1 MSADEPSFNLVVQR
15 LTKRLRMN
23 IPFPSASKKHIR
35 FGLILLIAILA
46 GILFNYLNRPETPTK
61 QKDPYAGL
69 FNRKTDGLIQEQTL
83 LANKAVPVLKIS
95 NEREKTVQLSKLSI
109 SSTIENGVARTR
121 YDMYFY
127 NEQSRDLE
135 AELQFP
141 LADGQTISYF
151 AMDVNG
157 EMRSGVAVE
166 KVKARMAYE
175 ATVRQGIDPGLIEKT
190 QGNNFKLRV
199 FPVPSKGTKHIII
212 EYMHELA
219 MDVKHAYYYLP
230 LFFKEKI
237 PVFSY
242 HLSIVGEAEN
252 PNILRFC
259 SDDFKLSEV
268 SKIYQA
274 SVRKKQFLANKPI
287 VIRLPN
293 RQSEAVAACEQKSN
307 GIFFHT
313 NLKLPQKYARKKQP
327 KKITVMW
334 DVSSSR
340 YLSQIPKEIS
350 LLKKYLSTMKKG
362 EVEFIPF
369 GFKALPSQTFHIKN
383 GQSTKLLQAI
393 QKLEY
398 DGGTTLNQLPWNS
411 CKGEEILLFTDG
423 LQNLGSAN
431 SPLTSKEIYCIQSAI
446 KSDNGFLKNLSRT
459 SHGEFI
465 DLCSLSEMEALER
478 LNSKSLHFMGFEPD
492 SALENYYPSTGL
504 GNNGIL
510 SVSGRLT
517 KVRPFVTAKFGI
529 GTKVLLKTT
538 IPLELNKQKAH
549 ANLEKMWAI
558 HQLNELQENS
568 KQNEEQILETGLTY
582 RLVSDFSSLLI
593 LDRVEDYVQHRI
605 LPPKSLQKEYFK
617 QLKAADKEE
626 KENSYDHMKN
636 IKKEWKT
643 QQAWWKSHRK
653 EPKKKRNRHNTQ
665 RAPMPGDDVET
676 RSMTV
681 EGSNFESSPPPPPA
695 RVSANSTEQS
705 TAFIPP
711 VAEDDEVANVQMES
725 TQAGAEIQLS
735 SGYGLGNSVGAVS
748 YTWASGDFNGFA
760 SSASVLAGTYSL
772 TVTDFN
778 GSTSSTVAARGSL
791 RVKAWDPKS
800 PYMKRIKNVPLSK
813 AYRVYL
819 EERKKYASQ
828 PSFYLDVS
836 DYLIFKK
843 HYAEGIRVL
852 SNIAELDMENHS
864 LLRIVAQRFLQLGE
878 KKLALALFK
887 HLIELRPEEPQSYRD
902 LGLAFEQTGNYNEA
916 IRYLFKVVK
925 EPYDGRFAGIH
936 CIALNEI
943 NNIIASHPR
952 NLKYDYIDKAFIR
965 KMPVDIRIVL
975 NWDTDDTDVDLWIT
989 EPDGEKCMY
998 SYPLTANG
1006 GRISNDFTQGYGPEE
1021 YMIHVAQHGT
1031 YRIQAHYYGDHRPT
1045 VNGKATL
1052 SVQLFK
1058 QYGTS
1063 LQYKRE
1069 ITRRLNVTDDVV
1081 DLGEFEF

>member
-1 MSADEPSFNLVVQR
+1 MKFSFP
-15 LTKRLRMN
+15 TE
-23 IPFPSASKKHIR
+23 SKKHMP
-35 FGLILLIAILA
+35 FGLILLSSLIIGL
-46 GILFNYLNRPETPTK
+46 LFMVFNPNKASKPI
-61 QKDPYAGL
+61 KDPYAGL
-69 FNRKTDGLIQEQTL
+69 FTREGNQEINISTL
-83 LANKAVPVLKIS
+83 LQNKAVPVLKLS
-95 NEREKTVQLSKLSI
+95 NDREKTVKLSKLNITSVV
-109 SSTIENGVARTR
+109 ENGVAKTR

-127 NEQSRDLE
+127 NHLDRDLE

-199 FPVPSKGTKHIII
+199 FPVPAKGTKHIVI

-219 MDVKHAYYYLP
+219 MDVKHSYYYLP

-252 PNILRFC
+252 PNILHSC
-259 SDDFKLSEV
+259 SQDFKLSEV
-268 SKIYQA
+268 AKIYQA
-274 SVRKKQFLANKPI
+274 SIRKKQFLANKPI

-340 YLSQIPKEIS
+340 FLSQIPKEIS

-383 GQSTKLLQAI
+383 GQSTELLQAI

-431 SPLTSKEIYCIQSAI
+431 GPLTSKEIYCIQSAI

-465 DLCSLSEMEALER
+465 DLCSLSEKEALER

-529 GTKVLLKTT
+529 GTKVLLKTR

-582 RLVSDFSSLLI
+582 RLVSDYSSLLI

-605 LPPKSLQKEYFK
+605 LPPKSLRKEYFK
-617 QLKAADKEE
+617 QVKAADKEE
-626 KENSYDHMKN
+626 KKSSYDHMRA

-653 EPKKKRNRHNTQ
+653 EPKKKRNRQNTLH
-665 RAPMPGDDVET
+665 APMPGDGLET
-676 RSMTV
+676 RSLIV
-681 EGSNFESSPPPPPA
+681 EGSSYESSPPPPPA

-705 TAFIPP
+705 TAFLPP
-711 VAEDDEVANVQMES
+711 VVENDVVANEPLDTLRQ
-725 TQAGAEIQLS
+725 GAEIQLS
-735 SGYGLGNSVGAVS
+735 AGYGLGNSVGAVS
-748 YTWASGDFNGFA
+748 YSWTNANNLV
-760 SSASVLAGTYSL
+760 SSFSSLNPSAGTYSL
-772 TVTDFN
+772 TVNDFN
-778 GSTSSTVAARGSL
+778 GSTSSTVATRGSL

-800 PYMKRIKNVPLSK
+800 PYMKRIKTVPLSK

-916 IRYLFKVVK
+916 IRYLYKVVK

-1021 YMIHVAQHGT
+1021 YMIHAAKHGT

-1052 SVQLFK
+1052 SIQLFK

>member
-1 MSADEPSFNLVVQR
+1 MHLSFPRV
-15 LTKRLRMN
+15 
-23 IPFPSASKKHIR
+23 SKKHIR
-35 FGLILLIAILA
+35 FALILLIAIFV
-46 GILFNYLNRPETPTK
+46 GFLFNYINRSETGTK

-69 FNRKTDGLIQEQTL
+69 LDRKNAGLIQVKTL
-83 LANKAVPVLKIS
+83 LANKAVPVLKLA
-95 NEREKTVQLSKLSI
+95 NEREKTVKLSRLFI

-121 YDMYFY
+121 YDMHFY
-127 NEQSRDLE
+127 NDQNRDLE

-157 EMRSGVAVE
+157 EMRPGVAVE

-199 FPVPSKGTKHIII
+199 FPVPSKGSKHIII

-242 HLSIVGEAEN
+242 QLSIVGEAEH
-252 PNILRFC
+252 PSIVRSC
-259 SDDFKLSEV
+259 SDDFKLTDV
-268 SKIYQA
+268 SNIFQA
-274 SVRKKQFLANKPI
+274 SLRKKQFLANKPI

-293 RQSEAVAACEQKSN
+293 RPSETLAACEQKSN

-313 NLKLPQKYARKKQP
+313 NLQVPQKYARKKQV
-327 KKITVMW
+327 KKITILW

-340 YLSQIPKEIS
+340 FLSQIPKEIN
-350 LLKKYLSTMKKG
+350 LLQKYLSTMKKG

-369 GFKALPSQTFHIKN
+369 GFKVLPGQSFHITN
-383 GQSTKLLQAI
+383 GKSQDLIQFIKKLD
-393 QKLEY
+393 Y

-423 LQNLGSAN
+423 LQNLGSTL
-431 SPLTSKEIYCIQSAI
+431 SPKTTKEIYCIQSAI

-465 DLCSLSEMEALER
+465 DLCTLSEKEALER
-478 LNSKSLHFMGFEPD
+478 LNSKSLHFMGFETDP
-492 SALENYYPSTGL
+492 ALENYFPSTGL

-510 SVSGRLT
+510 SVSGRL
-517 KVRPFVTAKFGI
+517 KEVRPFVTAKFGI
-529 GTKVLLKTT
+529 GTKVLLKTR

-568 KQNEEQILETGLTY
+568 KQNEKQILETGLKY
-582 RLVSDFSSLLI
+582 RLVSDYSSLLI

-605 LPPKSLQKEYFK
+605 LPPKSLQKEYFQ

-626 KENSYDHMKN
+626 KESSYKHMCR
-636 IKKEWKT
+636 IKKEWKA
-643 QQAWWKSHRK
+643 QQAWWKTHRK
-653 EPKKKRNRHNTQ
+653 EVKKKRNRHHTE
-665 RAPMPGDDVET
+665 RAPMPGDGRAMET
-676 RSMTV
+676 AIV
-681 EGSNFESSPPPPPA
+681 HGSSDEPVPPPPH
-695 RVSANSTEQS
+695 VSANSSEQ
-705 TAFIPP
+705 TVAFIPP
-711 VAEDDEVANVQMES
+711 VVENDVVANMEMDS
-725 TQAGAEIQLS
+725 VRHGTDIQLS
-735 SGYGLGNSVGAVS
+735 TGYVLNASSGATS
-748 YTWASGDFNGFA
+748 YSWTAFDSDGFA
-760 SSASVLAGTYSL
+760 STLTNAGTYNL
-772 TVTDFN
+772 TVTNVN
-778 GSTSSTVAARGSL
+778 GSTTSSNVAERGSL

-800 PYMKRIKNVPLSK
+800 PYMKRIKTVPLTQ

-843 HYAEGIRVL
+843 QYAAGIRVL

-916 IRYLFKVVK
+916 LRYLYKVVK
-925 EPYDGRFAGIH
+925 EPYDGRFEGIH

-943 NNIIASHPR
+943 NNIIAQHPR
-952 NLKYDYIDKAFIR
+952 DLKYAYIDKAFIC

-975 NWDTDDTDVDLWIT
+975 NWDTDDTDVDLWVT

-998 SYPLTANG
+998 SYPLTQNG

-1021 YMIHVAQHGT
+1021 YMIHAAKPGT

-1058 QYGTS
+1058 QYGTTM
-1063 LQYKRE
+1063 QYKRE

>member
-1 MSADEPSFNLVVQR
+1 
-15 LTKRLRMN
+15 MN
-23 IPFPSASKKHIR
+23 ISFPSVSKKHIR
-35 FGLILLIAILA
+35 FGLILLIALIV
-46 GILFNYLNRPETPTK
+46 GFVFNYLNQPEYPTK
-61 QKDPYAGL
+61 HKDPYAGL
-69 FNRKTDGLIQEQTL
+69 LDRQTDGLIQENTL
-83 LANKAVPVLKIS
+83 LANKAVPELKIS
-95 NEREKTVQLSKLSI
+95 NDREKTVKLSNLSI

-127 NEQSRDLE
+127 NDQNRDLE

-166 KVKARMAYE
+166 KIKARIAYE

-199 FPVPSKGTKHIII
+199 FPVSAKGKKHIII

-242 HLSIVGEAEN
+242 QLSIVGEAEN
-252 PNILRFC
+252 PNILRSC

-268 SKIYQA
+268 SKIYKA
-274 SVRKKQFLANKPI
+274 SVRKTQFLANKPI

-293 RQSEAVAACEQKSN
+293 RPSATVAACEQKSN

-313 NLKLPQKYARKKQP
+313 NLTLPQKYARKKQR
-327 KKITVMW
+327 KKITILW

-340 YLSQIPKEIS
+340 FLSQIPKEIN
-350 LLKKYLSTMKKG
+350 LLEKYLRSMKNGK
-362 EVEFIPF
+362 VELIPF
-369 GFKALPSQTFHIKN
+369 GYKSFDGKTFTVKN
-383 GQSTKLLQAI
+383 GQCKELIAAI
-393 QKLEY
+393 KQLEY

-411 CKGEEILLFTDG
+411 CKGEEILVFTDG
-423 LQNLGSAN
+423 LQNLGSAV
-431 SPLTSKEIYCIQSAI
+431 SPKTTKEIYCIQSAI

-465 DLCSLSEMEALER
+465 DLCSLSEKEALER
-478 LNSKSLHFMGFEPD
+478 LNSKSLHFMGFDADP
-492 SALENYYPSTGL
+492 ALDNYYPSTGL

-510 SVSGRLT
+510 SVSGKLN

-529 GTKVLLKTT
+529 GTKVLLKTR
-538 IPLELNKQKAH
+538 IPLELNNQKAH

-558 HQLNELQENS
+558 HQLNELQENP
-568 KQNEEQILETGLTY
+568 KQNEKQILETGLKY
-582 RLVSDFSSLLI
+582 CLVSDFSSLLI

-617 QLKAADKEE
+617 QLREADKEE
-626 KENSYDHMKN
+626 QKSNSDHLKS
-636 IKKEWKT
+636 IKKEWKA
-643 QQAWWKSHRK
+643 QQSWWKTHRK

-665 RAPMPGDDVET
+665 RAPMPGDEVET
-676 RSMTV
+676 RSDIV
-681 EGSNFESSPPPPPA
+681 EGASFNASPPPPT
-695 RVSANSTEQS
+695 RVSANSSVQS
-705 TAFIPP
+705 NAFLPP
-711 VAEDDEVANVQMES
+711 VVENEEVANEPLDTLRQG
-725 TQAGAEIQLS
+725 TEIQLS
-735 SGYGLGNSVGAVS
+735 AGYGLGNSVGSVS
-748 YTWASGDFNGFA
+748 YSWASGLSSNFMA
-760 SSASVLAGTYSL
+760 STMASAGTYTISASDVNGVS
-772 TVTDFN
+772 TTNVVT
-778 GSTSSTVAARGSL
+778 RGSL
-791 RVKAWDPKS
+791 KVKAWDPKS
-800 PYMKRIKNVPLSK
+800 PYMKRIKTVPLSK
-813 AYRVYL
+813 AYSVYL
-819 EERKKYASQ
+819 KERKKYASQ

-902 LGLAFEQTGNYNEA
+902 LGLALEQSGNYNEA
-916 IRYLFKVVK
+916 IHYLYKVVK

-943 NNIIASHPR
+943 NNIIAQHPR
-952 NLKYDYIDKAFIR
+952 NLNYDYIDKAFIK

-998 SYPLTANG
+998 SYPLTSNG

-1021 YMIHVAQHGT
+1021 YMIHAAKHGT
-1031 YRIQAHYYGDHRPT
+1031 YHIQAHYYGDHRPT

-1052 SVQLFK
+1052 SIQLFK

>member
-1 MSADEPSFNLVVQR
+1 MKISFPTPSKN
-15 LTKRLRMN
+15 
-23 IPFPSASKKHIR
+23 HIR
-35 FGLILLIAILA
+35 FGLILLIAILS
-46 GILFNYLNRPETPTK
+46 GFLFNYLNSPEYPTK

-69 FNRKTDGLIQEQTL
+69 LDRKTDGLIQVKTL

-95 NEREKTVQLSKLSI
+95 NDREKTVKLSKLSI

-127 NEQSRDLE
+127 NEQNRDLE

-157 EMRSGVAVE
+157 EMRPGVAVE

-242 HLSIVGEAEN
+242 QLSIVGEAEN
-252 PNILRFC
+252 PNILRSC

-268 SKIYQA
+268 SKIYKTFVQ
-274 SVRKKQFLANKPI
+274 KKQFLANKPI

-293 RQSEAVAACEQKSN
+293 RQSETVAACEQKTN

-313 NLKLPQKYARKKQP
+313 NLKLPQKYARKEQV
-327 KKITVMW
+327 KKITILW

-340 YLSQIPKEIS
+340 FLSQIPKEIS
-350 LLKKYLSTMKKG
+350 LLKKYLKSMKKG

-369 GFKALPSQTFHIKN
+369 GFKALPAQTFHIKN
-383 GQSTKLLQAI
+383 GRSNELIQVINKLS
-393 QKLEY
+393 Y

-423 LQNLGSAN
+423 LQNLGSSK
-431 SPLTSKEIYCIQSAI
+431 SPKTSKEIYCIQSAI
-446 KSDNGFLKNLSRT
+446 KSDNGFLKNISKS

-465 DLCSLSEMEALER
+465 DLCSLSEKEALER
-478 LNSKSLHFMGFEPD
+478 LNSKSLHFMGFEADP
-492 SALENYYPSTGL
+492 ALENYYPSRGL

-510 SVSGRLT
+510 SVSGKLS
-517 KVRPFVTAKFGI
+517 KIRPYVTAKFGI
-529 GTKVLLKTT
+529 GTKVLLKTR
-538 IPLELNKQKAH
+538 IPLELNDEKAK

-568 KQNEEQILETGLTY
+568 KQNEKQILETGLKY

-605 LPPKSLQKEYFK
+605 LPPKGLQKEYFK
-617 QLKAADKEE
+617 QLRAADKEE
-626 KENSYDHMKN
+626 KKSDYEHLKN

-643 QQAWWKSHRK
+643 QQAWWNKHHK
-653 EPKKKRNRHNTQ
+653 EDKKKRNRSINL
-665 RAPMPGDDVET
+665 PPLSPDDGIILRDVN
-676 RSMTV
+676 V
-681 EGSNFESSPPPPPA
+681 QGSSNELPPPPPP
-695 RVSANSTEQS
+695 RVSANSTEQAM
-705 TAFIPP
+705 AFIPP
-711 VAEDDEVANVQMES
+711 VVENEEVANVQMEMDS
-725 TQAGAEIQLS
+725 VRIGADIQLS
-735 SGYGLGNSVGAVS
+735 SGYALSSSTGAVS
-748 YTWASGDFNGFA
+748 YSWANGINSNFMA
-760 SSASVLAGTYSL
+760 SSLTTAGTYSL

-778 GSTSSTVAARGSL
+778 GSASSTVPARGSL

-800 PYMKRIKNVPLSK
+800 PYMKRIKTVPLSQ
-813 AYRVYL
+813 AYSVYL
-819 EERKKYASQ
+819 DERKKYASQ

-836 DYLIFKK
+836 DYLIYKK

-878 KKLALALFK
+878 KKLALALFQ

-902 LGLAFEQTGNYNEA
+902 LGLAYEQTRNYNEA
-916 IRYLFKVVK
+916 IRYLYKVVK

-998 SYPLTANG
+998 SYPLTRNG

-1021 YMIHVAQHGT
+1021 YMIRAAQHGT
-1031 YRIQAHYYGDHRPT
+1031 YHIQAHYYGDHRPT

-1052 SVQLFK
+1052 SIQLFK

>member
-1 MSADEPSFNLVVQR
+1 
-15 LTKRLRMN
+15 MN
-23 IPFPSASKKHIR
+23 ISFPSVSKKHIR
-35 FGLILLIAILA
+35 FGLILLIALIV
-46 GILFNYLNRPETPTK
+46 GFVFNYLNQPEYLTK
-61 QKDPYAGL
+61 HKDPYAGL
-69 FNRKTDGLIQEQTL
+69 LDRQTDGLIQENNL
-83 LANKAVPVLKIS
+83 LANKAVPELKIS
-95 NEREKTVQLSKLSI
+95 NDREKTVKLSNLSI

-127 NEQSRDLE
+127 NDQNRDLE

-166 KVKARMAYE
+166 KIKARIAYE

-199 FPVPSKGTKHIII
+199 FPVPAKGKKHIII

-242 HLSIVGEAEN
+242 QLSIVGEAEN
-252 PNILRFC
+252 PNILRSC

-268 SKIYQA
+268 SKIYKA
-274 SVRKKQFLANKPI
+274 SVRKTQFLANKPI
-287 VIRLPN
+287 VLRLPN
-293 RQSEAVAACEQKSN
+293 RPSATVAACEQKSN

-313 NLKLPQKYARKKQP
+313 NLTLPQKYARKKQR
-327 KKITVMW
+327 KKITILW

-340 YLSQIPKEIS
+340 FLSQIQKEIN
-350 LLKKYLSTMKKG
+350 LLEKYLRSMKNGK
-362 EVEFIPF
+362 VELIPF
-369 GFKALPSQTFHIKN
+369 GYKSFDGKTFTVKN
-383 GQSTKLLQAI
+383 GQSKELIAAI
-393 QKLEY
+393 KQLEY
-398 DGGTTLNQLPWNS
+398 DGGTSLNQIPWNS
-411 CKGEEILLFTDG
+411 CKGEEILVFTDG
-423 LQNLGSAN
+423 LQNLGSAV
-431 SPLTSKEIYCIQSAI
+431 SPKTTKEIYCIQSAI

-465 DLCSLSEMEALER
+465 DLCSLSEKEALER
-478 LNSKSLHFMGFEPD
+478 LNSKSLHFMGFDADP
-492 SALENYYPSTGL
+492 ALDNYYPSTGL

-510 SVSGRLT
+510 SVSGKLN

-529 GTKVLLKTT
+529 GTKVLLKTR
-538 IPLELNKQKAH
+538 IPLELNIQKAH

-558 HQLNELQENS
+558 HQLNELQENP
-568 KQNEEQILETGLTY
+568 KQNEKQILETGLKY

-617 QLKAADKEE
+617 QLREADKEE
-626 KENSYDHMKN
+626 QKSNSDHLKS
-636 IKKEWKT
+636 IKKEWKA
-643 QQAWWKSHRK
+643 QQAWWKTHRK

-665 RAPMPGDDVET
+665 RAPMPGDEVET
-676 RSMTV
+676 RSDIV
-681 EGSNFESSPPPPPA
+681 EGASFNASPPPPT
-695 RVSANSTEQS
+695 RVSANSSVQNNT
-705 TAFIPP
+705 FLPP
-711 VAEDDEVANVQMES
+711 VVENEEVANEPLDTLRQG
-725 TQAGAEIQLS
+725 TEIQLS
-735 SGYGLGNSVGAVS
+735 AGYGLGNSVGSVS
-748 YTWASGDFNGFA
+748 YSWASGLSSNFMA
-760 SSASVLAGTYSL
+760 STMTSAGTYTISASDVNGVS
-772 TVTDFN
+772 TTNVVT
-778 GSTSSTVAARGSL
+778 RGSL
-791 RVKAWDPKS
+791 KVKAWDPKS
-800 PYMKRIKNVPLSK
+800 PYMKRIKTVPLTQ
-813 AYRVYL
+813 AYHVYL

-843 HYAEGIRVL
+843 HYTEGIRVL

-902 LGLAFEQTGNYNEA
+902 LGLALEQSGNYNEA
-916 IRYLFKVVK
+916 IHYLYKVVK

-943 NNIIASHPR
+943 NNIIAQHPR
-952 NLKYDYIDKAFIR
+952 NLNYDYIDKAFIK

-1021 YMIHVAQHGT
+1021 YMIHAAKHGT
-1031 YRIQAHYYGDHRPT
+1031 YHIQAHYYGDHRPT

-1052 SVQLFK
+1052 SIQLFK

>member
-1 MSADEPSFNLVVQR
+1 
-15 LTKRLRMN
+15 MN
-23 IPFPSASKKHIR
+23 ISFPSVSKKHIR
-35 FGLILLIAILA
+35 FGLILLIALIV
-46 GILFNYLNRPETPTK
+46 GFVFNYLNQPEYPTK
-61 QKDPYAGL
+61 HKDPYAGL
-69 FNRKTDGLIQEQTL
+69 LDRQTDGLIQENTL
-83 LANKAVPVLKIS
+83 LANKAVPELKIS
-95 NEREKTVQLSKLSI
+95 NDREKTVKLSNLSI

-127 NEQSRDLE
+127 NDQNRDLE

-166 KVKARMAYE
+166 KIKARIAYE

-199 FPVPSKGTKHIII
+199 FPVPAKGKKHIII

-242 HLSIVGEAEN
+242 QLSIVGEAEN
-252 PNILRFC
+252 PNILRSC

-268 SKIYQA
+268 SKIYKA
-274 SVRKKQFLANKPI
+274 SVRKTQFLANKPI

-293 RQSEAVAACEQKSN
+293 RPSATVAACEQKSN

-313 NLKLPQKYARKKQP
+313 NLTLPQKYARKKQR
-327 KKITVMW
+327 KKITILW

-340 YLSQIPKEIS
+340 FLSQIPKEIN
-350 LLKKYLSTMKKG
+350 LLEKYLRSMKNGK
-362 EVEFIPF
+362 VELIPF
-369 GFKALPSQTFHIKN
+369 GYKSFDGKTFTVKN
-383 GQSTKLLQAI
+383 GQSKELIAAI
-393 QKLEY
+393 KQLEY

-411 CKGEEILLFTDG
+411 CKGEEILVFTDG
-423 LQNLGSAN
+423 LQNLGSAV
-431 SPLTSKEIYCIQSAI
+431 SPKTTKEIYCIQSAI

-465 DLCSLSEMEALER
+465 DLCSLSEKEALER
-478 LNSKSLHFMGFEPD
+478 LNSKSLHFMGFDADP
-492 SALENYYPSTGL
+492 ALDNYYPSTGL

-510 SVSGRLT
+510 SVSGKLN

-529 GTKVLLKTT
+529 GTKVLLKTR
-538 IPLELNKQKAH
+538 IPLELNNQKAH

-558 HQLNELQENS
+558 HQLNELQENP
-568 KQNEEQILETGLTY
+568 KQNEKQILETGLKY

-617 QLKAADKEE
+617 QLREADKEE
-626 KENSYDHMKN
+626 QKSNSDHLKS
-636 IKKEWKT
+636 IKKEWKA
-643 QQAWWKSHRK
+643 QQSWWKTHRK

-665 RAPMPGDDVET
+665 RAPMPGDEVET
-676 RSMTV
+676 RSDIV
-681 EGSNFESSPPPPPA
+681 EGASFNASPPPPT
-695 RVSANSTEQS
+695 RVSANSSVQS
-705 TAFIPP
+705 NAFLPP
-711 VAEDDEVANVQMES
+711 VVENEEVANEPLDTLRQG
-725 TQAGAEIQLS
+725 TEIQLS
-735 SGYGLGNSVGAVS
+735 AGYGLGNSVGSVS
-748 YTWASGDFNGFA
+748 YSWASGLSSNFMA
-760 SSASVLAGTYSL
+760 STMTSAGTYTISASDVNGVS
-772 TVTDFN
+772 TTNVVT
-778 GSTSSTVAARGSL
+778 RGSL
-791 RVKAWDPKS
+791 KVKAWDPKS
-800 PYMKRIKNVPLSK
+800 PYMKRIKTVPLSK
-813 AYRVYL
+813 AYSVYL
-819 EERKKYASQ
+819 KERKKYASQ

-902 LGLAFEQTGNYNEA
+902 LGLALEQSGNYNEA
-916 IRYLFKVVK
+916 IHYLYKVVK

-943 NNIIASHPR
+943 NNIIAQHPR
-952 NLKYDYIDKAFIR
+952 NLNYDYIDKAFIK

-1021 YMIHVAQHGT
+1021 YMIHAAKHGT
-1031 YRIQAHYYGDHRPT
+1031 YHIQAHYYGDHRPT

-1052 SVQLFK
+1052 SIQLFK

>member
-1 MSADEPSFNLVVQR
+1 MKFY
-15 LTKRLRMN
+15 
-23 IPFPSASKKHIR
+23 FPTESKKHMR
-35 FGLILLIAILA
+35 FGLILFSSLIIGLCFM
-46 GILFNYLNRPETPTK
+46 LFNPNAAPKPK
-61 QKDPYAGL
+61 KDPYAGL
-69 FNRKTDGLIQEQTL
+69 YTRKGEQQINIQTL
-83 LANKAVPVLKIS
+83 LQNKAIPELKLS
-95 NEREKTVQLSKLSI
+95 NDREKTVKLSKLNI
-109 SSTIENGVARTR
+109 SSVVENGVAKTR
-121 YDMYFY
+121 YDMHFF
-127 NEQSRDLE
+127 NNQDRDLE

-157 EMRSGVAVE
+157 EMRPGVAVE
-166 KVKARMAYE
+166 KIKARIAYE
-175 ATVRQGIDPGLIEKT
+175 ATVRQGIDPGLIEKI

-212 EYMHELA
+212 EYMHELV
-219 MDVKHAYYYLP
+219 MDAKQAYYYLP

-237 PVFSY
+237 PSFSY
-242 HLSIVGEAEN
+242 NLSIIGEAEN
-252 PNILRFC
+252 PTILRSC

-268 SKIYQA
+268 SKLYKSSI
-274 SVRKKQFLANKPI
+274 RKKDFLANKPI
-287 VIRLPN
+287 VIQLPN
-293 RQSEAVAACEQKSN
+293 RKNKTIAACEQKSN

-313 NLKLPQKYARKKQP
+313 NLVLPQKYARKKLP
-327 KKITVMW
+327 KKITVLW

-340 YLSQIPKEIS
+340 FLSQIPKEIS
-350 LLKKYLSTMKKG
+350 LLKKYLRSMKNGK
-362 EVEFIPF
+362 VELIPF
-369 GFKALPSQTFHIKN
+369 GIKAFNPQTFRIKN
-383 GQSTKLLQAI
+383 GQSKELLQTI
-393 QKLEY
+393 EKLEY
-398 DGGTTLNQLPWNS
+398 DGGTTLNQLHWNS

-423 LQNLGSAN
+423 LQNLGSAK
-431 SPLTSKEIYCIQSAI
+431 SPKTSKEIYCIQSAI

-465 DLCSLSEMEALER
+465 DLCSLSEKEALER

-510 SVSGRLT
+510 SVSGKLN

-529 GTKVLLKTT
+529 GTKVLLKTRISLVT
-538 IPLELNKQKAH
+538 DKKRTK
-549 ANLEKMWAI
+549 ANLDKMWAI

-582 RLVSDFSSLLI
+582 RLVSDFTSMLI

-605 LPPKSLQKEYFK
+605 IPPKSLQKEYF
-617 QLKAADKEE
+617 QQVKAADKEE
-626 KENSYDHMKN
+626 KKSSYDHMRS
-636 IKKEWKT
+636 IKKEWKA
-643 QQAWWKSHRK
+643 QQAWWKTHRK
-653 EPKKKRNRHNTQ
+653 ESKKKRNRHNTQ
-665 RAPMPGDDVET
+665 RAPMPGDEVEI
-676 RSMTV
+676 RSETTV
-681 EGSNFESSPPPPPA
+681 GSSNELTAPPPPVFHCIAPNTSGNTTTFTPPIVENNE
-695 RVSANSTEQS
+695 VS
-705 TAFIPP
+705 
-711 VAEDDEVANVQMES
+711 NVQLDS
-725 TQAGAEIQLS
+725 VRQGADMQLTT
-735 SGYGLGNSVGAVS
+735 VGAAS
-748 YTWASGDFNGFA
+748 YSWASGDFNFNGM
-760 SSASVLAGTYSL
+760 SSSLTSAGTYSL
-772 TVTDFN
+772 TVTNVN
-778 GSTSSTVAARGSL
+778 GVRTINTANRGSL
-791 RVKAWDPKS
+791 KVKAWDPKS
-800 PYMKRIKNVPLSK
+800 PYMKRIKNVPLSQ
-813 AYRVYL
+813 AYQVYL

-843 HYAEGIRVL
+843 KYAEGIRVL

-878 KKLALALFK
+878 KKLAVALFK
-887 HLIELRPEEPQSYRD
+887 HLIEIRPDEPQSYRD
-902 LGLAFEQTGNYNEA
+902 LGLAFEQIGNYNEA
-916 IRYLFKVVK
+916 LRYLYKVVK

-943 NNIIASHPR
+943 NNIIAQHPR
-952 NLKYDYIDKAFIR
+952 NLTYDYIDKAFIK

-975 NWDTDDTDVDLWIT
+975 NWDTDDTDVDLWVT
-989 EPDGEKCMY
+989 EPDGEKCLY
-998 SYPLTANG
+998 SYPLTSNG

-1021 YMIHVAQHGT
+1021 YMIHAAKHGT
-1031 YRIQAHYYGDHRPT
+1031 YRIQAHYYSDHRPT

-1052 SVQLFK
+1052 SIQLFK

>member
-1 MSADEPSFNLVVQR
+1 
-15 LTKRLRMN
+15 MN
-23 IPFPSASKKHIR
+23 ISFPSVSKKHIR
-35 FGLILLIAILA
+35 FGLILLIALIA
-46 GILFNYLNRPETPTK
+46 GFLFNYLNRPETPTNK
-61 QKDPYAGL
+61 KDPYAGL
-69 FNRKTDGLIQEQTL
+69 FDRKTDGLIQEQTL

-252 PNILRFC
+252 PNILRSC

-340 YLSQIPKEIS
+340 FLSQIPKEIS

-369 GFKALPSQTFHIKN
+369 GFKALPSQTFRIKN
-383 GQSTKLLQAI
+383 GQSTELLQAI

-423 LQNLGSAN
+423 LQNLGS
-431 SPLTSKEIYCIQSAI
+431 SKSSLTSKEIYWIQSAI

-465 DLCSLSEMEALER
+465 DLCSLSEKEALER
-478 LNSKSLHFMGFEPD
+478 LNSKSLHFMGFEQD

-529 GTKVLLKTT
+529 GTKVLLKTR

-582 RLVSDFSSLLI
+582 RLVSDYSSLLI

-605 LPPKSLQKEYFK
+605 LPPKSLQKEYF
-617 QLKAADKEE
+617 QQVKAADKEE
-626 KENSYDHMKN
+626 KKSSYDHMRA

-653 EPKKKRNRHNTQ
+653 EPKKKRNRRNTLH
-665 RAPMPGDDVET
+665 APMPGDGLET
-676 RSMTV
+676 RSMIV
-681 EGSNFESSPPPPPA
+681 EGSSYESSPPPPPA

-705 TAFIPP
+705 TAFLPP
-711 VAEDDEVANVQMES
+711 VVEDDVVANEPLDTLRQ
-725 TQAGAEIQLS
+725 GADIQLS

-748 YTWASGDFNGFA
+748 YSWTNASDLV
-760 SSASVLAGTYSL
+760 SSFSSLNPSAGTYSL

-778 GSTSSTVAARGSL
+778 GSTSSTVATRGSL

-800 PYMKRIKNVPLSK
+800 PYMKRIKTVPLSK

-843 HYAEGIRVL
+843 RYAEGIRVL

-916 IRYLFKVVK
+916 IRYLYKVVK

-1021 YMIHVAQHGT
+1021 YMIRVAQHGT

-1052 SVQLFK
+1052 SIQLFK

-1069 ITRRLNVTDDVV
+1069 ITRRLNVTDDLV

>member
-1 MSADEPSFNLVVQR
+1 M
-15 LTKRLRMN
+15 
-23 IPFPSASKKHIR
+23 
-35 FGLILLIAILA
+35 IAVLS
-46 GILFNYLNRPETPTK
+46 GFLFNYLNRPEYPTK

-69 FNRKTDGLIQEQTL
+69 LDRKADGLIQEKTL

-95 NEREKTVQLSKLSI
+95 NDREKTVKLSKLSI

-127 NEQSRDLE
+127 NEQNRDLE

-199 FPVPSKGTKHIII
+199 FPVPSKGSKHIII

-237 PVFSY
+237 PAFSY

-252 PNILRFC
+252 PNILRSC
-259 SDDFKLSEV
+259 SDDFKLSKV

-274 SVRKKQFLANKPI
+274 SVYKKQFLANKPI

-293 RQSEAVAACEQKSN
+293 RPSEAVAACEQKSN

-313 NLKLPQKYARKKQP
+313 NLKLPQKYARKEQV
-327 KKITVMW
+327 KKITILW

-340 YLSQIPKEIS
+340 FLSQIPKEIS

-369 GFKALPSQTFHIKN
+369 GFKALPAQTFQIKN
-383 GQSTKLLQAI
+383 GRSNDLIQAI
-393 QKLEY
+393 KKLAY

-411 CKGEEILLFTDG
+411 CKGDEILLFTDG
-423 LQNLGSAN
+423 LQNLGSSK
-431 SPLTSKEIYCIQSAI
+431 SPKTSKEIYCIQSAI
-446 KSDNGFLKNLSRT
+446 KSDNGFLKNISKS

-465 DLCSLSEMEALER
+465 DLCTLSEKEALER
-478 LNSKSLHFMGFEPD
+478 LNSRSLHFMGFEAD
-492 SALENYYPSTGL
+492 SALENYYPITGL

-529 GTKVLLKTT
+529 GTKVLLKTR

-568 KQNEEQILETGLTY
+568 KQNEKQILETGLKY
-582 RLVSDFSSLLI
+582 RLVSDYSSLLI

-617 QLKAADKEE
+617 QLRAADKEE
-626 KENSYDHMKN
+626 KKSDSEHLKN

-643 QQAWWKSHRK
+643 QQAWWKTHRK
-653 EPKKKRNRHNTQ
+653 ETKKKRNRSINL
-665 RAPMPGDDVET
+665 PPPSPDDAIILRDINVQ
-676 RSMTV
+676 
-681 EGSNFESSPPPPPA
+681 GSSDELPPPPPP
-695 RVSANSTEQS
+695 RVSANSTDQ
-705 TAFIPP
+705 TMAFIPP
-711 VAEDDEVANVQMES
+711 VVENDDVANVQMES
-725 TQAGAEIQLS
+725 NQEGEEIQLS
-735 SGYGLGNSVGAVS
+735 SGYALSSSTGAVS
-748 YTWASGDFNGFA
+748 YSWANGINSNFMA
-760 SSASVLAGTYSL
+760 SSLTTAGTYSL

-778 GSTSSTVAARGSL
+778 GSASSTVPARGSL

-800 PYMKRIKNVPLSK
+800 PYMKRIKTVPLSQ
-813 AYRVYL
+813 AYSVYL
-819 EERKKYASQ
+819 DERKKYASQ

-836 DYLIFKK
+836 DYLIYKK

-916 IRYLFKVVK
+916 IRYLYKVVK

-1021 YMIHVAQHGT
+1021 YMIHAAKHGT

-1052 SVQLFK
+1052 SIQLFK

>member
-1 MSADEPSFNLVVQR
+1 
-15 LTKRLRMN
+15 MN
-23 IPFPSASKKHIR
+23 ISFPSVSKKHIR
-35 FGLILLIAILA
+35 FGLILLIALIV
-46 GILFNYLNRPETPTK
+46 GFLFNYLNRPETPTNK
-61 QKDPYAGL
+61 KDPYAGL
-69 FNRKTDGLIQEQTL
+69 FNRKSEGLIQEQTL

-127 NEQSRDLE
+127 NEQNRDLE

-230 LFFKEKI
+230 LYFKEKI
-237 PVFSY
+237 PAFSY

-252 PNILRFC
+252 PNILRSC
-259 SDDFKLSEV
+259 SDDFKLSKI

-340 YLSQIPKEIS
+340 FLSQIPKEIS

-369 GFKALPSQTFHIKN
+369 GFKALPSQTFRIEN
-383 GQSTKLLQAI
+383 GQSTELLQAI
-393 QKLEY
+393 QKLAY

-423 LQNLGSAN
+423 LQNLGSAK

-465 DLCSLSEMEALER
+465 DLCSLSEKEALER
-478 LNSKSLHFMGFEPD
+478 LNSKSLHFMGFEQD

-529 GTKVLLKTT
+529 GTKVLLKTR

-605 LPPKSLQKEYFK
+605 LPPKSLQKEYF
-617 QLKAADKEE
+617 QQVKAAEKEE
-626 KENSYDHMKN
+626 KESSYNHMRA

-665 RAPMPGDDVET
+665 RALMPGDDVET
-676 RSMTV
+676 RSMVV
-681 EGSNFESSPPPPPA
+681 EGSNFESSPPPPTSC
-695 RVSANSTEQS
+695 VSANSTEQS
-705 TAFIPP
+705 TAFLPP
-711 VAEDDEVANVQMES
+711 VVVNDIVANEPLDTLRQES
-725 TQAGAEIQLS
+725 EIQLS
-735 SGYGLGNSVGAVS
+735 AGYGLGNSVGAVS
-748 YTWASGDFNGFA
+748 YSWTNANNLV
-760 SSASVLAGTYSL
+760 SSFSSLNPSAGTYSL

-778 GSTSSTVAARGSL
+778 GSTSSTVATRGSL

-800 PYMKRIKNVPLSK
+800 PYMKRIKTVPLSK

-843 HYAEGIRVL
+843 HYVEGIRVL

-916 IRYLFKVVK
+916 IRYLYKVVK

-1031 YRIQAHYYGDHRPT
+1031 YHIQAHYYGDHRPT

-1052 SVQLFK
+1052 SIQLFK

>member
-1 MSADEPSFNLVVQR
+1 
-15 LTKRLRMN
+15 MN
-23 IPFPSASKKHIR
+23 ISFPSVSKKHIR
-35 FGLILLIAILA
+35 FGLILLIALIA
-46 GILFNYLNRPETPTK
+46 GFLFNYLNRPETPTK
-61 QKDPYAGL
+61 KIDPYAGL
-69 FNRKTDGLIQEQTL
+69 FDRKTDGLIQEQTL

-127 NEQSRDLE
+127 NDQNRDLE

-252 PNILRFC
+252 PNILRSC

-268 SKIYQA
+268 AKIYQA

-340 YLSQIPKEIS
+340 FLSQIPKEIS
-350 LLKKYLSTMKKG
+350 LLRKYLSTMKKG

-369 GFKALPSQTFHIKN
+369 GFKALPSQTFRIKN
-383 GQSTKLLQAI
+383 GQSTELLQAI
-393 QKLEY
+393 QKLAY

-423 LQNLGSAN
+423 LQNLGSSK

-529 GTKVLLKTT
+529 GTKVLLKTR

-605 LPPKSLQKEYFK
+605 LPPKSLQKEYF
-617 QLKAADKEE
+617 QQVKAAEKEE
-626 KENSYDHMKN
+626 KESNYNHMRA
-636 IKKEWKT
+636 IKKEWET

-653 EPKKKRNRHNTQ
+653 EPKKKRNRHNTLH
-665 RAPMPGDDVET
+665 APMPGDDVET

-695 RVSANSTEQS
+695 RVSANSTEQL

-711 VAEDDEVANVQMES
+711 VVEDDELANVQMES

-748 YTWASGDFNGFA
+748 YSWTNASDLV
-760 SSASVLAGTYSL
+760 SSFSSLNPSVGTYSL

-778 GSTSSTVAARGSL
+778 GSTSSTVATRGSL

-800 PYMKRIKNVPLSK
+800 PYMKRIKNVPLSQ

-916 IRYLFKVVK
+916 IRYLYKVVK

-1052 SVQLFK
+1052 SIQLFK

>member
-1 MSADEPSFNLVVQR
+1 
-15 LTKRLRMN
+15 MN
-23 IPFPSASKKHIR
+23 ISFPRVSKKHIR
-35 FGLILLIAILA
+35 FALILLLAIFL
-46 GILFNYLNRPETPTK
+46 GFLFIYINRPETRTK
-61 QKDPYAGL
+61 QKDPFAIL
-69 FNRKTDGLIQEQTL
+69 LDRKSDGLIQVNTL
-83 LANKAVPVLKIS
+83 LANKAVPVLKLA
-95 NEREKTVQLSKLSI
+95 NDREKTVKLSRLFI

-121 YDMYFY
+121 YDMHFY
-127 NEQSRDLE
+127 NDQNRDLE

-157 EMRSGVAVE
+157 EMRPGVAVE

-199 FPVPSKGTKHIII
+199 FPVPSKGSKHIVI

-230 LFFKEKI
+230 LYFKEKI
-237 PVFSY
+237 PLFSY
-242 HLSIVGEAEN
+242 QLSIVGAAEN
-252 PNILRFC
+252 PNIIRSCADNFN
-259 SDDFKLSEV
+259 LSET
-268 SKIYQA
+268 SAIYKA
-274 SVRKKQFLANKPI
+274 SLREKQFLANKPI
-287 VIRLPN
+287 LIQLPN
-293 RQSEAVAACEQKSN
+293 RRYETLAACEEKKN

-313 NLKLPQKYARKKQP
+313 NLQVPQKYARKKP
-327 KKITVMW
+327 RKKITVLW

-340 YLSQIPKEIS
+340 LLSQITKEIR
-350 LLKKYLSTMKKG
+350 LLKKYLSTIKNG

-369 GFKALPSQTFHIKN
+369 GFKALAGQTFHIKN
-383 GQSTKLLQAI
+383 GNSKDFI
-393 QKLEY
+393 QVIKQLEY

-423 LQNLGSAN
+423 LQNLGSSL
-431 SPLTSKEIYCIQSAI
+431 SPKTTKEIYCIQSAI

-465 DLCSLSEMEALER
+465 DLCTLSEQEALER
-478 LNSKSLHFMGFEPD
+478 LNSQSLHFMGFEEDP
-492 SALENYYPSTGL
+492 ALENFYPSTGL
-504 GNNGIL
+504 GTNGIL
-510 SVSGRLT
+510 SVSGRMKEL
-517 KVRPFVTAKFGI
+517 RPFVTAKFGI
-529 GTKVLLKTT
+529 GAKVLLKTR

-568 KQNEEQILETGLTY
+568 KQNEEQILETGLKY
-582 RLVSDFSSLLI
+582 RFVSDFSSLLI

-605 LPPKSLQKEYFK
+605 LPPKGLQKEYFK
-617 QLKAADKEE
+617 QLKAADKAERTSSFNHL
-626 KENSYDHMKN
+626 KS
-636 IKKEWKT
+636 IKTEWKA
-643 QQAWWKSHRK
+643 QQAWWRTNQK
-653 EPKKKRNRHNTQ
+653 EVKKKRNRSTSV
-665 RAPMPGDDVET
+665 RPPMPEDGSVIEHV
-676 RSMTV
+676 V
-681 EGSNFESSPPPPPA
+681 EGSSDAYSMPLPPHPH
-695 RVSANSTEQS
+695 VSANSSEQT
-705 TAFIPP
+705 TAFLPP
-711 VAEDDEVANVQMES
+711 VVANEDIATIEMDSVRL
-725 TQAGAEIQLS
+725 GADIQLS
-735 SGYGLGNSVGAVS
+735 SGYLLN
-748 YTWASGDFNGFA
+748 A
-760 SSASVLAGTYSL
+760 SSGATSYSWTAFNSDGMTSSLTTAGTYNL
-772 TVTDFN
+772 TVTNVN
-778 GSTSSTVAARGSL
+778 GCSVPNVSERGSL

-800 PYMKRIKNVPLSK
+800 PYMKRIKNVPLTK
-813 AYRVYL
+813 AYSVYL

-836 DYLIFKK
+836 DYFIYKK
-843 HYAEGIRVL
+843 HYTEGIRVL

-916 IRYLFKVVK
+916 IRYLYKVVK

-943 NNIIASHPR
+943 NNIISSHPR

-975 NWDTDDTDVDLWIT
+975 NWDTDDTDVDLWVT
-989 EPDGEKCMY
+989 EPDGEICMY
-998 SYPLTANG
+998 SNQLTKNG

-1021 YMIHVAQHGT
+1021 YMIRAAKHGT
-1031 YRIQAHYYGDHRPT
+1031 YRIQANYYGDHRPT

-1069 ITRRLNVTDDVV
+1069 ITRRLNVTDDVI

>member
-1 MSADEPSFNLVVQR
+1 MNVSFPTPSKN
-15 LTKRLRMN
+15 
-23 IPFPSASKKHIR
+23 HIR
-35 FGLILLIAILA
+35 FGLILLIAVLS
-46 GILFNYLNRPETPTK
+46 GFLFNYLNRPEYPTK

-69 FNRKTDGLIQEQTL
+69 LDRKTDGLIQEKTL

-127 NEQSRDLE
+127 NEQNRDLE

-157 EMRSGVAVE
+157 EMRPGVAVE
-166 KVKARMAYE
+166 KVKARIAYE

-199 FPVPSKGTKHIII
+199 FPVPSKGRKHIII

-219 MDVKHAYYYLP
+219 MDVKHTYYYLP

-237 PVFSY
+237 PAFSY
-242 HLSIVGEAEN
+242 QLSIVGEAEN
-252 PNILRFC
+252 PNILRSC

-268 SKIYQA
+268 SKIYKA
-274 SVRKKQFLANKPI
+274 SVQKKQFLANKPI

-293 RQSEAVAACEQKSN
+293 RQSETVATCEQKSD

-313 NLKLPQKYARKKQP
+313 NLKLPQKYARKEQV
-327 KKITVMW
+327 KKITILW

-340 YLSQIPKEIS
+340 FLSQIPKEIS
-350 LLKKYLSTMKKG
+350 LLKKYLKSMKKG

-369 GFKALPSQTFHIKN
+369 GFKALPAQTFHIKN
-383 GQSTKLLQAI
+383 GRSNGLIQAI
-393 QKLEY
+393 KKLVY
-398 DGGTTLNQLPWNS
+398 DGGTTLNQLVWNS

-423 LQNLGSAN
+423 LQNLGSSK
-431 SPLTSKEIYCIQSAI
+431 SPKTSREIYCIQSAI
-446 KSDNGFLKNLSRT
+446 KSDNGFLKNISKS

-465 DLCSLSEMEALER
+465 DLCSLSEKEALER
-478 LNSKSLHFMGFEPD
+478 LNSRSLHFMGFEADP
-492 SALENYYPSTGL
+492 ALENYYPSRGL

-510 SVSGRLT
+510 SVSGRLS
-517 KVRPFVTAKFGI
+517 KIRPYVTAKFGI
-529 GTKVLLKTT
+529 GTKVLLKTR
-538 IPLELNKQKAH
+538 IPLELNDEKAK

-568 KQNEEQILETGLTY
+568 KQNKKQILETGLKY

-617 QLKAADKEE
+617 QVKAADKEE
-626 KENSYDHMKN
+626 KKSDSEHLKN

-643 QQAWWKSHRK
+643 QQAWWKTHRK
-653 EPKKKRNRHNTQ
+653 EPKKKRNRLTTQ
-665 RAPMPGDDVET
+665 RAPMPGDGLET
-676 RSMTV
+676 RSVNV
-681 EGSNFESSPPPPPA
+681 EGSNCLSSPPPPPA
-695 RVSANSTEQS
+695 RVSANSTEQAM
-705 TAFIPP
+705 AFIPP
-711 VAEDDEVANVQMES
+711 VVENEELANVQMEMDS
-725 TQAGAEIQLS
+725 VRIGADIQLS
-735 SGYGLGNSVGAVS
+735 SGYALSSSTGAVS
-748 YTWASGDFNGFA
+748 YSWTNGINSNFMA
-760 SSASVLAGTYSL
+760 SSLTTAGTYSL

-778 GSTSSTVAARGSL
+778 GSASSTVPARGSL

-800 PYMKRIKNVPLSK
+800 PYMKRIKTVALSQ
-813 AYRVYL
+813 AYSVYL
-819 EERKKYASQ
+819 DERKKYASQ

-836 DYLIFKK
+836 DYLIYKK

-852 SNIAELDMENHS
+852 SNIAELDLENHS

-878 KKLALALFK
+878 KKLALALFQ

-902 LGLAFEQTGNYNEA
+902 LGLAYEQTGNYNEA
-916 IRYLFKVVK
+916 IRYLYKVVK

-943 NNIIASHPR
+943 NNIIATHPR
-952 NLKYDYIDKAFIR
+952 NLKYEYIDKAFIR
-965 KMPVDIRIVL
+965 QMPVDIRIVL

-998 SYPLTANG
+998 SYPLTRNG

-1021 YMIHVAQHGT
+1021 YMIRVAQHGT
-1031 YRIQAHYYGDHRPT
+1031 YHIEAHYYSDHRPT

-1052 SVQLFK
+1052 SIQLFK

>member
-1 MSADEPSFNLVVQR
+1 
-15 LTKRLRMN
+15 MN
-23 IPFPSASKKHIR
+23 ISFPSVSKKHIR
-35 FGLILLIAILA
+35 FGLILLIALIVGLV
-46 GILFNYLNRPETPTK
+46 FNYLNQPEYPTK
-61 QKDPYAGL
+61 HKDPYAGL
-69 FNRKTDGLIQEQTL
+69 LDRQTDGLIQENTL
-83 LANKAVPVLKIS
+83 LANKAVPELKIS
-95 NEREKTVQLSKLSI
+95 NDREKTVKLSNLSI

-127 NEQSRDLE
+127 NDQNRDLE

-166 KVKARMAYE
+166 KIKARIAYE

-199 FPVPSKGTKHIII
+199 FPVPAKGKKHIII

-242 HLSIVGEAEN
+242 QLSIVGEAEN
-252 PNILRFC
+252 PNILRSC

-268 SKIYQA
+268 SKIYKA
-274 SVRKKQFLANKPI
+274 SVRKTQFLANKPI

-293 RQSEAVAACEQKSN
+293 RPSVTVAACEQKSN

-313 NLKLPQKYARKKQP
+313 NLTLPQKYARKKQR
-327 KKITVMW
+327 KKITILW

-340 YLSQIPKEIS
+340 FLSQIPKEIN
-350 LLKKYLSTMKKG
+350 LLEKYLRSMKNGK
-362 EVEFIPF
+362 VELIPF
-369 GFKALPSQTFHIKN
+369 GYKSFDGKTFTVKN
-383 GQSTKLLQAI
+383 GQCKELIAAI
-393 QKLEY
+393 KQLEY

-411 CKGEEILLFTDG
+411 CKGEEILVFTDG
-423 LQNLGSAN
+423 LQNLGSAV
-431 SPLTSKEIYCIQSAI
+431 SPKTTKEIYCIQSAI

-465 DLCSLSEMEALER
+465 DLCSLSEKEALER
-478 LNSKSLHFMGFEPD
+478 LNSKSLHFMGFDADP
-492 SALENYYPSTGL
+492 ALDNYYPSTGL

-510 SVSGRLT
+510 SVSGKLN

-529 GTKVLLKTT
+529 GTKVLLKTR
-538 IPLELNKQKAH
+538 IPLELNNQKAH

-558 HQLNELQENS
+558 HQLNELQENP
-568 KQNEEQILETGLTY
+568 KQNEKQILETGLKY

-617 QLKAADKEE
+617 QLREADKEE
-626 KENSYDHMKN
+626 QKSNSDHLKS
-636 IKKEWKT
+636 IKKEWKA
-643 QQAWWKSHRK
+643 QQSWWKTHRK

-665 RAPMPGDDVET
+665 RAPMPGDEVET
-676 RSMTV
+676 RSDIV
-681 EGSNFESSPPPPPA
+681 EGASFNASPPPPT
-695 RVSANSTEQS
+695 RVSANSSVQS
-705 TAFIPP
+705 NAFLPP
-711 VAEDDEVANVQMES
+711 VVENEEVANEPLDTLRQG
-725 TQAGAEIQLS
+725 TEIQLS
-735 SGYGLGNSVGAVS
+735 AGYGLGNSVGSVS
-748 YTWASGDFNGFA
+748 YSWASGISSNFMA
-760 SSASVLAGTYSL
+760 STMAPAGTYTISASD
-772 TVTDFN
+772 VN
-778 GSTSSTVAARGSL
+778 GVSTTNAISRGSL
-791 RVKAWDPKS
+791 KVKAWDPKS
-800 PYMKRIKNVPLSK
+800 PYMKRIKTVPLSK
-813 AYRVYL
+813 AYSVYL
-819 EERKKYASQ
+819 KERKKYASQ

-902 LGLAFEQTGNYNEA
+902 LGLALEQSGNYNEA
-916 IRYLFKVVK
+916 IHYLYKVVK

-943 NNIIASHPR
+943 NNIIAQHPR
-952 NLKYDYIDKAFIR
+952 NLNYDYIDKAFIK

-998 SYPLTANG
+998 SYPLTSNG

-1021 YMIHVAQHGT
+1021 YMIHAAKHGT
-1031 YRIQAHYYGDHRPT
+1031 YHIQAHYYGDHRPT

-1052 SVQLFK
+1052 SIQLFK

>member
-1 MSADEPSFNLVVQR
+1 
-15 LTKRLRMN
+15 MN
-23 IPFPSASKKHIR
+23 ISFPSVSKKHIR
-35 FGLILLIAILA
+35 FGLILLIALFV
-46 GILFNYLNRPETPTK
+46 GFLFNYLNRPETPTK
-61 QKDPYAGL
+61 KKDPYAGL
-69 FNRKTDGLIQEQTL
+69 FDRKTDGLIQEKTL
-83 LANKAVPVLKIS
+83 LENKAVPVLKIS
-95 NEREKTVQLSKLSI
+95 NDQEKTVQLSKLSI

-121 YDMYFY
+121 YDMFFY
-127 NEQSRDLE
+127 NEQNRDLE

-219 MDVKHAYYYLP
+219 MDVKHAYYHLP

-252 PNILRFC
+252 PNILRSC

-274 SVRKKQFLANKPI
+274 SIRKKQFLANKPI

-340 YLSQIPKEIS
+340 FLSQIPKEIN

-369 GFKALPSQTFHIKN
+369 GFKALPSQTFRIKN
-383 GQSTKLLQAI
+383 GKSTELLQAI
-393 QKLEY
+393 QELEY

-423 LQNLGSAN
+423 VQNLGSAN

-465 DLCSLSEMEALER
+465 DLCSLSEKEALER
-478 LNSKSLHFMGFEPD
+478 LNSKSLHFMGFEQN

-529 GTKVLLKTT
+529 GTKVLLKTR
-538 IPLELNKQKAH
+538 IPLELNDQKAH

-558 HQLNELQENS
+558 HQLNEWQENS
-568 KQNEEQILETGLTY
+568 KQNEKQILETGLKY

-617 QLKAADKEE
+617 QLKATEKEE
-626 KENSYDHMKN
+626 KESSYNHMRAIKN
-636 IKKEWKT
+636 EWKT

-676 RSMTV
+676 RSEIV
-681 EGSNFESSPPPPPA
+681 QGSYEERSVPPPPPP
-695 RVSANSTEQS
+695 RVSANTTEQM

-711 VAEDDEVANVQMES
+711 VVEDDEVTNARLD
-725 TQAGAEIQLS
+725 TLRIGADIQLTTT
-735 SGYGLGNSVGAVS
+735 GAMS
-748 YTWASGDFNGFA
+748 YSWANGDFNGMASSFA
-760 SSASVLAGTYSL
+760 SAGTYSL
-772 TVTDFN
+772 TVNNVN
-778 GSTSSTVAARGSL
+778 GSNSSNVAVRGSL

-800 PYMKRIKNVPLSK
+800 PYMKRIKTVPLSK

-916 IRYLFKVVK
+916 IRYLYKVVK

-1021 YMIHVAQHGT
+1021 YMIHAAQHGT
-1031 YRIQAHYYGDHRPT
+1031 YHIQAHYYGDHRPT

-1052 SVQLFK
+1052 SIQLFK

>member
-1 MSADEPSFNLVVQR
+1 
-15 LTKRLRMN
+15 MN
-23 IPFPSASKKHIR
+23 ISFPSALKKHIR

-46 GILFNYLNRPETPTK
+46 GILFNNLKRPEYPTK
-61 QKDPYAGL
+61 QKDPYSGL
-69 FNRKTDGLIQEQTL
+69 LNRKTERLITEQTL
-83 LANKAVPVLKIS
+83 LVNKAIPVLKIS
-95 NEREKTVQLSKLSI
+95 NDREKTVQLSKLSI

-127 NEQSRDLE
+127 NEQNRDLE

-190 QGNNFKLRV
+190 VGNNFKLRV

-242 HLSIVGEAEN
+242 HLSILGEAEN
-252 PNILRFC
+252 PNILRSC
-259 SDDFKLSEV
+259 SDDFKLSKV

-287 VIRLPN
+287 FIRLPN
-293 RQSEAVAACEQKSN
+293 RQSEVVAACEQKSN

-327 KKITVMW
+327 KIITIMW

-340 YLSQIPKEIS
+340 FLSQIPKEIS
-350 LLKKYLSTMKKG
+350 MLKKYLSTMKKG

-369 GFKALPSQTFHIKN
+369 GFKALPSRTFHIKN
-383 GQSTKLLQAI
+383 GQSTELLEAIKKLV
-393 QKLEY
+393 Y

-423 LQNLGSAN
+423 LQNLGSSN
-431 SPLTSKEIYCIQSAI
+431 SPKSSKEIYCIQSAI

-465 DLCSLSEMEALER
+465 DLCSLSEKEALER
-478 LNSKSLHFMGFEPD
+478 LNSKSLHFMGFEADP
-492 SALENYYPSTGL
+492 ALENYYPSNGL

-510 SVSGRLT
+510 SVSGRL
-517 KVRPFVTAKFGI
+517 KEMRPFVTAKFGI
-529 GTKVLLKTT
+529 GTKVLLKTR
-538 IPLELNKQKAH
+538 IPLELNDQKAH

-593 LDRVEDYVQHRI
+593 LDRVEDYVQHHI

-617 QLKAADKEE
+617 QVTAADKEE
-626 KENSYDHMKN
+626 KKSSYDHMRA

-653 EPKKKRNRHNTQ
+653 EPKKKLARLRNQ
-665 RAPMPGDDVET
+665 RAPMPQNEVEQ
-676 RSMTV
+676 RSETTVSSSNELSAPSQQVFHCIAPNTSGNMTTFTPPIV
-681 EGSNFESSPPPPPA
+681 ENEEVSN
-695 RVSANSTEQS
+695 
-705 TAFIPP
+705 I
-711 VAEDDEVANVQMES
+711 QMDS
-725 TQAGAEIQLS
+725 VRQGADIQLS

-748 YTWASGDFNGFA
+748 YSWASGISSNFMA
-760 SSASVLAGTYSL
+760 STIASAGTYTISVSDL
-772 TVTDFN
+772 NGVSTTNVVT
-778 GSTSSTVAARGSL
+778 RGSL
-791 RVKAWDPKS
+791 KVKAWDPKS
-800 PYMKRIKNVPLSK
+800 PYMKRIKTVPLSK

-836 DYLIFKK
+836 DYLIYKK
-843 HYAEGIRVL
+843 RYIEGIQVL

-916 IRYLFKVVK
+916 IRYLYKVVK
-925 EPYDGRFAGIH
+925 DPYDGRFAGIH

-943 NNIIASHPR
+943 NNIIANHPR
-952 NLKYDYIDKAFIR
+952 NLKYDYIDKAFVR

-989 EPDGEKCMY
+989 EPNGEKCMY

-1021 YMIHVAQHGT
+1021 YMIHAAKHGT

-1052 SVQLFK
+1052 SIQLFK

-1069 ITRRLNVTDDVV
+1069 ITRRLNVTDDMV

>member
-1 MSADEPSFNLVVQR
+1 MKFSFP
-15 LTKRLRMN
+15 TE
-23 IPFPSASKKHIR
+23 SKKHMR
-35 FGLILLIAILA
+35 FGLILLSSLII
-46 GILFNYLNRPETPTK
+46 GVFFMVFNPNKPSKPK
-61 QKDPYAGL
+61 KDPYAGL
-69 FNRKTDGLIQEQTL
+69 FTRKGNQEINIATL
-83 LANKAVPVLKIS
+83 LQNKAVPLLKLS
-95 NEREKTVQLSKLSI
+95 NEREKTVKLSQLKI
-109 SSTIENGVARTR
+109 TSVVENGVAKTR
-121 YDMYFY
+121 YDMHFY
-127 NEQSRDLE
+127 NHLDRDLE

-141 LADGQTISYF
+141 LTDGQTISYF

-242 HLSIVGEAEN
+242 QLSIVGEAEN
-252 PNILRFC
+252 PNILRSC

-268 SKIYQA
+268 AKIYQA
-274 SVRKKQFLANKPI
+274 SFRKKDFLANKPI
-287 VIRLPN
+287 VIQLPN
-293 RQSEAVAACEQKSN
+293 QKSETVAACEQKET

-313 NLKLPQKYARKKQP
+313 NLVLPQKYARKKLP

-334 DVSSSR
+334 DISSSR
-340 YLSQIPKEIS
+340 FLSQIPKEIS

-529 GTKVLLKTT
+529 GTKVLLKTP

-605 LPPKSLQKEYFK
+605 LPPKSLQKEYF
-617 QLKAADKEE
+617 QQVKAAEKEE
-626 KENSYDHMKN
+626 KESSYNHMRA

-653 EPKKKRNRHNTQ
+653 EGKKKRNRHITQ
-665 RAPMPGDDVET
+665 RAPMPSDGVET
-676 RSMTV
+676 LSEIV
-681 EGSNFESSPPPPPA
+681 QGSSDETSAPPPSPS
-695 RVSANSTEQS
+695 VSANSSEQM
-705 TAFIPP
+705 TAFLPP
-711 VAEDDEVANVQMES
+711 VVENEEVTNARLDTVRL
-725 TQAGAEIQLS
+725 GADMTLS
-735 SGYGLGNSVGAVS
+735 VSGAATYSWTN
-748 YTWASGDFNGFA
+748 ASFGTNGF
-760 SSASVLAGTYSL
+760 SSSLTSLGSYSL
-772 TVTDFN
+772 TVPNVN
-778 GSTSSTVAARGSL
+778 GNASANMAARGSL

-800 PYMKRIKNVPLSK
+800 PYMKRIKTVPLSQ

-864 LLRIVAQRFLQLGE
+864 LLRIVAQRLLQLGE
-878 KKLALALFK
+878 KKLAVALFK
-887 HLIELRPEEPQSYRD
+887 HLIEIRPEEPQSYRD
-902 LGLAFEQTGNYNEA
+902 LGLAFEQIGNYNEA
-916 IRYLFKVVK
+916 IRYLYKVVK

-943 NNIIASHPR
+943 NNIIAQHPR
-952 NLKYDYIDKAFIR
+952 KLIYAYIDKAFIK

-975 NWDTDDTDVDLWIT
+975 NWDTDDTDVDLWVT
-989 EPDGEKCMY
+989 EPDGEKCLY

-1021 YMIHVAQHGT
+1021 YMIHAAKHGT

>member
-1 MSADEPSFNLVVQR
+1 
-15 LTKRLRMN
+15 MN
-23 IPFPSASKKHIR
+23 ISFPSVSKKHIR
-35 FGLILLIAILA
+35 FGLILLIALIT
-46 GILFNYLNRPETPTK
+46 GFLFNYLNRPETPTK
-61 QKDPYAGL
+61 KKDPYAGL
-69 FNRKTDGLIQEQTL
+69 FDRKTDGLIQEQTL

-127 NEQSRDLE
+127 NEQNRDLE

-199 FPVPSKGTKHIII
+199 FPVPSKGSKHIII

-237 PVFSY
+237 PAFSY

-252 PNILRFC
+252 PNILRSC

-268 SKIYQA
+268 SKIYKA
-274 SVRKKQFLANKPI
+274 SVRKTQFLANKPI

-293 RQSEAVAACEQKSN
+293 RPSATVAACEQKSN

-313 NLKLPQKYARKKQP
+313 NLKLPQKYARKEQV
-327 KKITVMW
+327 KKITILW

-340 YLSQIPKEIS
+340 FLSQIAKEIS

-369 GFKALPSQTFHIKN
+369 GFKALPSQTFRIKN
-383 GQSTKLLQAI
+383 GQSTELLQAI
-393 QKLEY
+393 QKLAY

-423 LQNLGSAN
+423 LQNLGSAK
-431 SPLTSKEIYCIQSAI
+431 SPLTTKEIYCIQSAI
-446 KSDNGFLKNLSRT
+446 KSDNGLLKNLSRT

-465 DLCSLSEMEALER
+465 DLCSMSEKEALER
-478 LNSKSLHFMGFEPD
+478 LNSKSLHFMGFESD
-492 SALENYYPSTGL
+492 SALENYYPSAGL

-510 SVSGRLT
+510 SVSGKL
-517 KVRPFVTAKFGI
+517 KEVRPFVTAKFGI
-529 GTKVLLKTT
+529 GTKVLLKTR

-568 KQNEEQILETGLTY
+568 KQNEKQILETGLKY

-617 QLKAADKEE
+617 QLSAADKDE
-626 KENSYDHMKN
+626 KKSSYDHMRA
-636 IKKEWKT
+636 IKKEWKS
-643 QQAWWKSHRK
+643 QQAWWKTHRK
-653 EPKKKRNRHNTQ
+653 EPKKKRIRSNNL
-665 RAPMPGDDVET
+665 PPPSPDDAIILRDVN
-676 RSMTV
+676 V
-681 EGSNFESSPPPPPA
+681 QGSSNESSPPPPPTS
-695 RVSANSTEQS
+695 VSANSSDQL

-711 VAEDDEVANVQMES
+711 VVENDDVANVQMES
-725 TQAGAEIQLS
+725 NHEGEEIQLTA
-735 SGYGLGNSVGAVS
+735 GYGLGNSVGSVS
-748 YTWASGDFNGFA
+748 YSWTNASNLV
-760 SSASVLAGTYSL
+760 SSFSSLNPSVGTYRL

-800 PYMKRIKNVPLSK
+800 PYMKRIKTVPLSK
-813 AYRVYL
+813 AYGVYL

-902 LGLAFEQTGNYNEA
+902 LGLAFEQSGNYNEA
-916 IRYLFKVVK
+916 IRYLYKVVK

-1021 YMIHVAQHGT
+1021 YMIHAAKHGT

-1052 SVQLFK
+1052 SIQLFK

>member
-1 MSADEPSFNLVVQR
+1 
-15 LTKRLRMN
+15 MN
-23 IPFPSASKKHIR
+23 ISFPSVSKKHIR
-35 FGLILLIAILA
+35 FGLILLIALIA
-46 GILFNYLNRPETPTK
+46 GFLFNYLNRPETPTK
-61 QKDPYAGL
+61 KIDPYAGL
-69 FNRKTDGLIQEQTL
+69 FDRKTDGLIQEQTL
-83 LANKAVPVLKIS
+83 LANKAVPVLKIL

-252 PNILRFC
+252 PTILRSC

-268 SKIYQA
+268 AKIYQA

-340 YLSQIPKEIS
+340 FLSQIPKEIN

-369 GFKALPSQTFHIKN
+369 GFKALPSQTFRIKN
-383 GQSTKLLQAI
+383 GQSTELLQAI

-423 LQNLGSAN
+423 LQNLGSSK

-465 DLCSLSEMEALER
+465 DLCSLSEKEALER
-478 LNSKSLHFMGFEPD
+478 LNSKSLHFMGFDADP
-492 SALENYYPSTGL
+492 AIANYYPSTGL

-510 SVSGRLT
+510 SVSGKLN

-529 GTKVLLKTT
+529 GTKVLLKTR
-538 IPLELNKQKAH
+538 IPLELNKKKAH

-558 HQLNELQENS
+558 HQLNELQENP
-568 KQNEEQILETGLTY
+568 KQNEKQILETGLKY

-593 LDRVEDYVQHRI
+593 LDRVEDYVQHGI

-617 QLKAADKEE
+617 QLRAADKAA
-626 KENSYDHMKN
+626 KKDQFDHLRN
-636 IKKEWKT
+636 IKKEWRI
-643 QQAWWKSHRK
+643 QQAWWKTHRK

-665 RAPMPGDDVET
+665 RAPMPGDEVET
-676 RSMTV
+676 RSDIV
-681 EGSNFESSPPPPPA
+681 EGASYNASPPPPP
-695 RVSANSTEQS
+695 RVSANSSVQS
-705 TAFIPP
+705 TAFLPP
-711 VAEDDEVANVQMES
+711 VVQNEEVANVALDTIRQG
-725 TQAGAEIQLS
+725 TEIQLS
-735 SGYGLGNSVGAVS
+735 AGYGLGNSVGSVS
-748 YTWASGDFNGFA
+748 YSWASGISSNFMA
-760 SSASVLAGTYSL
+760 STMASAGTYTISVSDVNGVS
-772 TVTDFN
+772 TTNVVT
-778 GSTSSTVAARGSL
+778 RGSL
-791 RVKAWDPKS
+791 KVKAWDPKS
-800 PYMKRIKNVPLSK
+800 PYMKRIKTVPLSK
-813 AYRVYL
+813 AYSVYL
-819 EERKKYASQ
+819 KERKKYASQ

-852 SNIAELDMENHS
+852 SNIAELDLENHS

-902 LGLAFEQTGNYNEA
+902 LGLAFEQIGNYNEA
-916 IRYLFKVVK
+916 IRYLYKVVK

-1052 SVQLFK
+1052 SIQLFK

>member
-1 MSADEPSFNLVVQR
+1 
-15 LTKRLRMN
+15 
-23 IPFPSASKKHIR
+23 
-35 FGLILLIAILA
+35 
-46 GILFNYLNRPETPTK
+46 
-61 QKDPYAGL
+61 
-69 FNRKTDGLIQEQTL
+69 
-83 LANKAVPVLKIS
+83 
-95 NEREKTVQLSKLSI
+95 
-109 SSTIENGVARTR
+109 
-121 YDMYFY
+121 
-127 NEQSRDLE
+127 
-135 AELQFP
+135 
-141 LADGQTISYF
+141 
-151 AMDVNG
+151 
-157 EMRSGVAVE
+157 
-166 KVKARMAYE
+166 
-175 ATVRQGIDPGLIEKT
+175 
-190 QGNNFKLRV
+190 
-199 FPVPSKGTKHIII
+199 
-212 EYMHELA
+212 
-219 MDVKHAYYYLP
+219 
-230 LFFKEKI
+230 
-237 PVFSY
+237 
-242 HLSIVGEAEN
+242 
-252 PNILRFC
+252 
-259 SDDFKLSEV
+259 
-268 SKIYQA
+268 
-274 SVRKKQFLANKPI
+274 
-287 VIRLPN
+287 
-293 RQSEAVAACEQKSN
+293 
-307 GIFFHT
+307 
-313 NLKLPQKYARKKQP
+313 
-327 KKITVMW
+327 
-334 DVSSSR
+334 
-340 YLSQIPKEIS
+340 
-350 LLKKYLSTMKKG
+350 
-362 EVEFIPF
+362 
-369 GFKALPSQTFHIKN
+369 
-383 GQSTKLLQAI
+383 
-393 QKLEY
+393 
-398 DGGTTLNQLPWNS
+398 
-411 CKGEEILLFTDG
+411 
-423 LQNLGSAN
+423 
-431 SPLTSKEIYCIQSAI
+431 
-446 KSDNGFLKNLSRT
+446 
-459 SHGEFI
+459 
-465 DLCSLSEMEALER
+465 MEALER

-529 GTKVLLKTT
+529 GTKVLLKTR

-605 LPPKSLQKEYFK
+605 LPPKSLQKEYF
-617 QLKAADKEE
+617 QQVKAAEKEE
-626 KENSYDHMKN
+626 KESSYNHMRA

-653 EPKKKRNRHNTQ
+653 EPKKKRNRHNTLH
-665 RAPMPGDDVET
+665 APMPGDDVET

-681 EGSNFESSPPPPPA
+681 EGSNFESSPPPSPA
-695 RVSANSTEQS
+695 RVSANSTEQL

-711 VAEDDEVANVQMES
+711 VVEDDELANVQMES
-725 TQAGAEIQLS
+725 TQTGAEIQLS

-748 YTWASGDFNGFA
+748 YSWTNASDLV
-760 SSASVLAGTYSL
+760 SSFSSLNPSVGTYSL

-778 GSTSSTVAARGSL
+778 GSTSSTVATRGSL

-800 PYMKRIKNVPLSK
+800 PYMKRIKNVPLSQ

-878 KKLALALFK
+878 KKLAL
-887 HLIELRPEEPQSYRD
+887 
-902 LGLAFEQTGNYNEA
+902 EQTGNYNEA
-916 IRYLFKVVK
+916 IRYLYKVVK

-1052 SVQLFK
+1052 SIQLFK

>member
-1 MSADEPSFNLVVQR
+1 MSADEPSLNLVVQR
-15 LTKRLRMN
+15 LTKRLLMN
-23 IPFPSASKKHIR
+23 ISFPSVSKKNIR
-35 FGLILLIAILA
+35 FGLILLIALIA
-46 GILFNYLNRPETPTK
+46 GFLFNYLNRPETPTK
-61 QKDPYAGL
+61 KIDPYAGL
-69 FNRKTDGLIQEQTL
+69 FDRKSDGLIQEQTL

-127 NEQSRDLE
+127 NEQNRDLE

-252 PNILRFC
+252 PNILRSC

-274 SVRKKQFLANKPI
+274 SVRKKHFLANKPI

-327 KKITVMW
+327 KKITVIW

-383 GQSTKLLQAI
+383 GQSTELLQTI
-393 QKLEY
+393 EKLAY

-423 LQNLGSAN
+423 LQNLGSAK
-431 SPLTSKEIYCIQSAI
+431 SPITTKEIYCIQSAI

-465 DLCSLSEMEALER
+465 DLCSLSEKEALER
-478 LNSKSLHFMGFEPD
+478 LNSKSLHFMGFEQD

-529 GTKVLLKTT
+529 GTKVLLKTRIT
-538 IPLELNKQKAH
+538 LELNDQKAH

-626 KENSYDHMKN
+626 KESSYGHIRN
-636 IKKEWKT
+636 IKKEWKA

-653 EPKKKRNRHNTQ
+653 EPKKKRNRHITQ
-665 RAPMPGDDVET
+665 RAPMPSDGVET
-676 RSMTV
+676 LSEIV
-681 EGSNFESSPPPPPA
+681 QGSSDETSAPPPSPS
-695 RVSANSTEQS
+695 VSANSSEQM
-705 TAFIPP
+705 TAFLPP
-711 VAEDDEVANVQMES
+711 VVENEEVTNARLDTVRL
-725 TQAGAEIQLS
+725 GADMTLS
-735 SGYGLGNSVGAVS
+735 VSGAATYSWTN
-748 YTWASGDFNGFA
+748 ASFGTNGF
-760 SSASVLAGTYSL
+760 SSSLTSLGSYSL
-772 TVTDFN
+772 TVPNVN
-778 GSTSSTVAARGSL
+778 GNASANMAARGSL

-843 HYAEGIRVL
+843 HYSEGIRVL

-916 IRYLFKVVK
+916 IRYLYKVVK

-1021 YMIHVAQHGT
+1021 YMIHAAKHGT